1 MGDRREYTHI
11 MDAIEL
17 VHKENKAIMTT
28 IVCAF
33 FTGEDK
39 KKILDLVGKWDKEFD
54 DVRRRG
60 MVE

>member
-1 MGDRREYTHI
+1 

-17 VHKENKAIMTT
+17 VHIENKAIMTT
-28 IVCAF
+28 MVCAF

-39 KKILDLVGKWDKEFD
+39 KKILDLVEKWDEKFD

-60 MVE
+60 W